1 MGISRR
7 DFLKFSGLAALGG
20 AGAVSASTDVE
31 AMEFKNKL
39 KGCKVTTSIC
49 PYCAVGCGLK
59 VYSKNGKVVHVEGDP
74 DHPINEGRLCPK
86 GSSVLQLIHSPYREL
101 KPKYRAPYS
110 SEWKEVEWDWALDQI
125 AKRIKQ
131 TRDKTFE
138 KRNKKGQIVNR
149 TQGIGAVGSAAL
161 DNEECFILQKWW
173 RSLGLIYIEHQARI

>member
-74 DHPINEGRLCPK
+74 DHPINEGSCRPLKVLTRP
-86 GSSVLQLIHSPYREL
+86 GSLLNAQPPSPVAAGNVETSQRIVDVLLGALALAIPERIPAASCGSMNNITVGGKDRRTGNAYAYYETIGGGMGGRPISMGLSGIHNH
-101 KPKYRAPYS
+101 
-110 SEWKEVEWDWALDQI
+110 
-125 AKRIKQ
+125 
-131 TRDKTFE
+131 T
-138 KRNKKGQIVNR
+138 
-149 TQGIGAVGSAAL
+149 
-161 DNEECFILQKWW
+161 
-173 RSLGLIYIEHQARI
+173 